1 MPADPQTQ
9 QILDLIN
16 GAAPAEPVEP
26 TPETSREGYRG
37 LSAMMPEGPD
47 VGVADR
53 TIPGPAG
60 DIPVRVYTPDGDGPF
75 GVLVHL
81 HGGGWTIGDLDTH
94 DHPCRTL
101 CAEGGV
107 VVVSVDYRLAPENPF
122 PAAVDDAWAAL
133 RWVAEHAAEIG
144 GDPAR
149 IAVGGDSAG
158 GNLAAV
164 LAVMARDAGGPA
176 LGLQLLVYPAV
187 DSRADQTERYPSLT
201 ENGEGYVLTLATMQW
216 FATNYLPD
224 DDDRLDPRASP
235 LLTPDLSGLA
245 PAHVVT
251 LELDPLRDEGQA
263 YVDALRAAG
272 NDVTHAYYE
281 GTVHTVWQL
290 APVIPTGA
298 RALSDAAERLRATIG
313 SA

>member
-1 MPADPQTQ
+1 MPTDPQTQ

-16 GAAPAEPVEP
+16 GAAPAEPVAP

-37 LSAMMPEGPD
+37 LSAMLPQGPD
-47 VGVADR
+47 VAVSDR

-60 DIPVRVYTPDGDGPF
+60 DIPVRVYTPEGTGPF
-75 GVLVHL
+75 GVLVNL

-101 CAEGGV
+101 CAEAGI
-107 VVVSVDYRLAPENPF
+107 VVVSVDYRLAPEHPF
-122 PAAVDDAWAAL
+122 PAAVEDSWAAL
-133 RWVAEHAAEIG
+133 QWVSENAAELG
-144 GDPAR
+144 GDPDRLA
-149 IAVGGDSAG
+149 IGGDSAG

-164 LAVMARDAGGPA
+164 MALMARDAGGPS

-187 DSRADQTERYPSLT
+187 DSRLDHTERYPSLV
-201 ENGEGYVLTLATMQW
+201 ENGEGYVLTLATMKW
-216 FATNYLPD
+216 FASNYLPD
-224 DDDRLDPRASP
+224 DDMRTDWRVSP
-235 LLTPDLSGLA
+235 LLADLSGLA

-251 LELDPLRDEGQA
+251 IEFDPLRDEGRA
-263 YVDALRAAG
+263 YVEALRAAG
-272 NDVTHAYYE
+272 NDVTHAEYD

-298 RALSDAAERLRATIG
+298 RALAEASVRLRDTIG
-313 SA
+313 SP

>member
-37 LSAMMPEGPD
+37 LSAMMPQGPD

-60 DIPVRVYTPDGDGPF
+60 DIPVRIYTPDGDGPF

-101 CAEGGV
+101 CAEAGI
-107 VVVSVDYRLAPENPF
+107 VVVSVDYRLAPEHPF
-122 PAAVDDAWAAL
+122 PAAVDDSWAAL
-133 RWVAEHAAEIG
+133 QWAAEHAAEIG
-144 GDPAR
+144 GDAAR
-149 IAVGGDSAG
+149 LAVGGDSAG

-164 LAVMARDAGGPA
+164 LALMARDAGGPA
-176 LGLQLLVYPAV
+176 LGLQLLVYPSV
-187 DSRADQTERYPSLT
+187 DNRADHTERYPSLL
-201 ENGEGYVLTLATMQW
+201 ENAEGYVLTLATMKW
-216 FATNYLPD
+216 FGANYLPD
-224 DDDRLDPRASP
+224 DTDRTDWRASP
-235 LLTPDLSGLA
+235 ILAPDLSGLA

-251 LELDPLRDEGQA
+251 VELDPLRDEGHA
-263 YVDALRAAG
+263 YVEALRAAG
-272 NDVTHAYYE
+272 NDVTHAHYE

-298 RALSDAAERLRATIG
+298 RALSEASVRLRDTIG
-313 SA
+313 GS